1 MSDNDYGAISKIGKN
16 AENIYYLVKRKIDGY
31 NFYSY
36 HKIGIDVI
44 KDGQLVCD
52 ALYLDILDNFK
63 QWYTH
68 QEKNEGKT
76 IFRFNIVILT
86 KVKVQSINSISLTN
100 ISSNK
105 FRRDS
110 IRLGDVHVCYDTHY
124 EILETILSREES
136 HYNEFILER

>member
-52 ALYLDILDNFK
+52 VVHINTFSKSK
-63 QWYTH
+63 QWYTPY
-68 QEKNEGKT
+68 GKT
-76 IFRFNIVILT
+76 KKQNYWVEYYSFN
-86 KVKVQSINSISLTN
+86 
-100 ISSNK
+100 
-105 FRRDS
+105 
-110 IRLGDVHVCYDTHY
+110 
-124 EILETILSREES
+124 
-136 HYNEFILER
+136 